1 MTGEKRKTRRART
14 RVVHDETREKS
25 GAASTPIFHS
35 ATFTARTTD
44 QVLEQMHRRAA
55 GAFYQRDGHPTLHAV
70 EQKLA
75 GIEEAQAALLFTSGM
90 AAITAAFFG
99 NLRPGDHVIT
109 VRQAYGGT
117 LELLN
122 WAADHAG
129 WSVTLVDARDL
140 SAWEGAFRQNTR
152 ILHVESP
159 TNPTVCV
166 VDLEAAAQLAHRHG
180 ALLTVDNTFASP
192 LGQRPLEL
200 GADLVIYSATKS
212 IGGHSDL
219 LAGAVLGASSALDPI
234 WHLRHMFG
242 AVPDPATAWLIE
254 RSLKTLALR
263 VAAANANA
271 LELATR
277 LARHPAGVRVH
288 YPGLADH
295 PGHAIAKR
303 QMSMGFGPIVSIELP
318 DGERARAFNDAL
330 ELFSTGPSLGGV
342 ESLTNQPALLSHR
355 RLSPEE
361 RQAAGIPDGL
371 VRLSVG
377 IEDVEDLWADL
388 DRALTRAGVPAA

>member
-1 MTGEKRKTRRART
+1 MTEKRKPRRART
-14 RVVHDETREKS
+14 RVVHDETREHS
-25 GAASTPIFHS
+25 GAAGTPIFHS
-35 ATFTARTTD
+35 ATFTARTTEE
-44 QVLEQMHRRAA
+44 VLEQMRRRAA
-55 GAFYQRDGHPTLHAV
+55 GAFYQRHGHPTLHAV

-75 GIEEAQAALLFTSGM
+75 GIEEAPGALLFTSGM

-99 NLRPGDHVIT
+99 HLRPGDHVI
-109 VRQAYGGT
+109 VVQQAYGGT

-122 WAADHAG
+122 WATDHAG
-129 WSVTLVDARDL
+129 WSVTTVDARQPATWD
-140 SAWEGAFRQNTR
+140 AAFRARTK

-159 TNPTVCV
+159 TNPTLCV
-166 VDLEAAAQLAHRHG
+166 VDLAAAAQLAHRHG

-192 LGQRPLEL
+192 LGQQPLKL

-219 LAGAVLGASSALDPI
+219 LAGAVLGAAAVLDPV
-234 WHLRHMFG
+234 WFLRHLFG

-277 LARHPAGVRVH
+277 LSRHPAGVRVL
-288 YPGLADH
+288 YPGLPDH
-295 PGHAIAKR
+295 PGHAIAQK
-303 QMSMGFGPIVSIELP
+303 QMALGFGPVLSIELA
-318 DGERARAFNDAL
+318 DGERARAFNDTL

-355 RLSPEE
+355 KLSPEE
-361 RQAAGIPDGL
+361 RNAAGIPDGL

-388 DRALTRAGVPAA
+388 DRALTRTGVPAA